1 MDPREALGV
10 MLVLLAAS
18 TPIFIIGVVAVVR
31 KEFEHKQIMAAI
43 QKGIPLS
50 ELRPLRQRQNGAAW
64 IRKITAGIAAIVI
77 GLAFILVGVH
87 GVPNLFVGL
96 CSMWYRHCPCGSRRV
111 ATKIRAANTTVSQKR
126 RGKIAQSRDSIW
138 RTGQ

>member
-1 MDPREALGV
+1 MDPREAFGI

-18 TPIFIIGVVAVVR
+18 APIIIIGIVAIVK

-50 ELRPLRQRQNGAAW
+50 ELRPLRQRQNGPAW
-64 IRKITAGIAAIVI
+64 IRRITVGIVLIVI
-77 GLAFILVGVH
+77 GLAFVVVGVH

-96 CSMWYRHCPCGSRRV
+96 ILCAIGIASVVRGALLRKYEPQTLPS
-111 ATKIRAANTTVSQKR
+111 AKDSQEE
-126 RGKIAQSRDSIW
+126 
-138 RTGQ
+138 

>member
-18 TPIFIIGVVAVVR
+18 TPIFIIGVAVVIKR
-31 KEFEHKQIMAAI
+31 QLEHKQIMAAI

-50 ELRPLRQRQNGAAW
+50 ELRPLRQRQNGPAWTW
-64 IRKITAGIAAIVI
+64 IRRITVGIVLIVI
-77 GLAFILVGVH
+77 GLAFIVVGVH

-96 CSMWYRHCPCGSRRV
+96 ILCGIGIAHVVRGLLQRKYEPQIQPS
-111 ATKIRAANTTVSQKR
+111 AKNSQEE
-126 RGKIAQSRDSIW
+126 
-138 RTGQ
+138 